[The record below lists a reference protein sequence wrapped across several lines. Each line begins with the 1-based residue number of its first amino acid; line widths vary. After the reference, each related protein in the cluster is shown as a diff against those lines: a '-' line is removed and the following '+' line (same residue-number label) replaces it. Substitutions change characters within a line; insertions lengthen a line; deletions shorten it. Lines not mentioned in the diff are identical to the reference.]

1 MSRKVIGVIVT
12 YIIVAVILILSFI
25 LFKNP
30 ERFDDALGKNPI
42 DAFEQVEVVIQ
53 GNEPEAT
60 LTIIDKRQVEIAEI
74 VSIEADKTSGISN
87 GDEIT
92 IKASAKREELKK
104 LGITLRN
111 KTLSYK
117 VEDAGVILDTN
128 KIPPKKQMDAIINSF
143 TEKIQQDINDNALF
157 LQNLALV
164 EGFEGVSSVSY
175 IDSSIRTAYV
185 LSEDNSD
192 EWFASESTKFFVIIF
207 DVTVEVDGEQKIIG
221 MAYRETDVEVGN
233 DLEVKYNP
241 YSEDYS
247 YDISAQSDDL
257 VRQFVLD
264 ASDEFIKLKI
274 YE

>member
-12 YIIVAVILILSFI
+12 YIIVAVLLILSFI

-42 DAFEQVEVVIQ
+42 DAFE
-53 GNEPEAT
+53 
-60 LTIIDKRQVEIAEI
+60 QVEIAEI

-207 DVTVEVDGEQKIIG
+207 DVFCCFFPSS
-221 MAYRETDVEVGN
+221 DV
-233 DLEVKYNP
+233 
-241 YSEDYS
+241 
-247 YDISAQSDDL
+247 
-257 VRQFVLD
+257 
-264 ASDEFIKLKI
+264 
-274 YE
+274 